1 MWKTVGLA
9 ESKTKTTSE
18 EKSTHSDGPLK
29 AGPERKR
36 TDLASLS
43 RISPCIDFPRFG
55 KVNLRGTAKQNA
67 IGTGNTMSNTM
78 PETDIDDGFED
89 EEPAPNIVRIGKKP
103 TMNYV
108 VACVTLFN
116 TGVPEVMVRARG
128 QSINKAVETVE
139 MLRKAFF
146 KNVQIHSIDIGT
158 EQVQRD
164 DGSMA
169 SLSTIEITL
178 GN

>member
-1 MWKTVGLA
+1 ML
-9 ESKTKTTSE
+9 
-18 EKSTHSDGPLK
+18 
-29 AGPERKR
+29 
-36 TDLASLS
+36 
-43 RISPCIDFPRFG
+43 
-55 KVNLRGTAKQNA
+55 
-67 IGTGNTMSNTM
+67 TGDTMSDIM

-89 EEPAPNIVRIGKKP
+89 EEIAPNLVKIGKKP

-116 TGVPEVMVRARG
+116 TGVPEVVVRARG

-139 MLRKAFF
+139 MLRRAFF
-146 KNVQIHSIDIGT
+146 KNVQIHSVDIGT

>member
-1 MWKTVGLA
+1 
-9 ESKTKTTSE
+9 
-18 EKSTHSDGPLK
+18 
-29 AGPERKR
+29 
-36 TDLASLS
+36 
-43 RISPCIDFPRFG
+43 
-55 KVNLRGTAKQNA
+55 
-67 IGTGNTMSNTM
+67 MSNTM
-78 PETDIDDGFED
+78 PEADIEDGFED
-89 EEPAPNIVRIGKKP
+89 EELAPNIVRIGKKP

-139 MLRKAFF
+139 VLRRAFF
-146 KNVQIHSIDIGT
+146 KNVQIHSVDIGT
-158 EQVQRD
+158 EEVQRD
-164 DGSMA
+164 DGSTA

>member
-1 MWKTVGLA
+1 
-9 ESKTKTTSE
+9 
-18 EKSTHSDGPLK
+18 
-29 AGPERKR
+29 
-36 TDLASLS
+36 
-43 RISPCIDFPRFG
+43 
-55 KVNLRGTAKQNA
+55 
-67 IGTGNTMSNTM
+67 MSNTI

-89 EEPAPNIVRIGKKP
+89 EEIAPNMVRIGKKP

-139 MLRKAFF
+139 MLRRAFF
-146 KNVQIHSIDIGT
+146 KNVKINSINIGT
-158 EQVQRD
+158 EQVERD

-169 SLSTIEITL
+169 SLSTIEINL
-178 GN
+178 AN

>member
-1 MWKTVGLA
+1 MIVTGD
-9 ESKTKTTSE
+9 SM
-18 EKSTHSDGPLK
+18 SD
-29 AGPERKR
+29 
-36 TDLASLS
+36 
-43 RISPCIDFPRFG
+43 I
-55 KVNLRGTAKQNA
+55 
-67 IGTGNTMSNTM
+67 M

-89 EEPAPNIVRIGKKP
+89 EEVAPNLVKIGKKP

-116 TGVPEVMVRARG
+116 TGVPEVVVRARG

-139 MLRKAFF
+139 MLRRAFF

-178 GN
+178 AN